1 MVYHRYS
8 LTSSSNEPNTRA
20 RVKKGWEFALASYLH
35 FLIGKGLDRLI
46 SPPLEGSP
54 PEEIYAA
61 KPRRRKRKKNMGH
74 PKRER
79 IDALLSIT
87 LVIPHTAET
96 HPNHPQS
103 PPPDMSKEIHARIRI
118 RSNSTIFRH
127 AKLKGL
133 TMVRV
138 DLKNKEST
146 LSLHQS
152 RRPPLRLIKHQR
164 ELSVG
169 ETTQQHEKACN
180 PQC

>member
-1 MVYHRYS
+1 MARGNEGRRMVWYS

-35 FLIGKGLDRLI
+35 FLIGKGLERYI

-61 KPRRRKRKKNMGH
+61 KPRRRERKKNMGH

-79 IDALLSIT
+79 LDAE
-87 LVIPHTAET
+87 VIPHPALS
-96 HPNHPQS
+96 PQTSTVS
-103 PPPDMSKEIHARIRI
+103 PTRHVDRNTRAHQRI

-127 AKLKGL
+127 ALGL

-138 DLKNKEST
+138 DLKNKE
-146 LSLHQS
+146 
-152 RRPPLRLIKHQR
+152 
-164 ELSVG
+164 
-169 ETTQQHEKACN
+169 
-180 PQC
+180 